1 VFSTIIFF
9 NASVQVLYHF
19 GVMQWVI
26 KNFAWFFFK
35 TMNVSGAEAVVASA
49 SPFVGQGESACLV
62 RPFVEVM
69 TESEIHLIMT
79 SGFSTIAG
87 ALLSLY
93 MSLGVPAQNLITAS
107 MMSIPGSMAIS
118 KIRMPELEEP
128 VTRGRVVVDLGDDPK
143 DAPVSA
149 LQALGKGAVLGLF
162 VCGQILCNAIAILAF
177 IGTINGL
184 LTWIGRGFGIHQLTL
199 QFLLRYV
206 FYPLTFLTGVPR
218 AEILRVSELLATK
231 LIESEIF
238 AYGDLQVMMASSDPL
253 SKRGFTIA
261 SYALCSFANLTSLG
275 IQIGVLSALA
285 PSRTRLISRIGPSA
299 MICGFISTL
308 QAAGIAGMLV

>member
-1 VFSTIIFF
+1 VYPSPPR
-9 NASVQVLYHF
+9 
-19 GVMQWVI
+19 VI
-26 KNFAWFFFK
+26 
-35 TMNVSGAEAVVASA
+35 S
-49 SPFVGQGESACLV
+49 
-62 RPFVEVM
+62 
-69 TESEIHLIMT
+69 HL
-79 SGFSTIAG
+79 S
-87 ALLSLY
+87 
-93 MSLGVPAQNLITAS
+93 
-107 MMSIPGSMAIS
+107 
-118 KIRMPELEEP
+118 
-128 VTRGRVVVDLGDDPK
+128 
-143 DAPVSA
+143 
-149 LQALGKGAVLGLF
+149 
-162 VCGQILCNAIAILAF
+162 
-177 IGTINGL
+177 
-184 LTWIGRGFGIHQLTL
+184 
-199 QFLLRYV
+199 
-206 FYPLTFLTGVPR
+206 TGVPR